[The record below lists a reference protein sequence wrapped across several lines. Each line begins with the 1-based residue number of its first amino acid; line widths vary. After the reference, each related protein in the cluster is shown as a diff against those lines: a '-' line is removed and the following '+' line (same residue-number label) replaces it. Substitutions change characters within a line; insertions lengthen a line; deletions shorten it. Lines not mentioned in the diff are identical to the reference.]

1 MNLAPPFE
9 EFLFNQSLA
18 YQLDAF
24 IKRPSALPQ
33 VVCFYGEPGIG
44 KTSFALAFARHFGE
58 YCSYHPMNETNINAG
73 FIKHLNMSTAQTLVD
88 FFRSDDKPFSTVTI
102 LDEFHNLAH
111 KSQDFFKTQFDAL
124 GERDR
129 VIVCLNTTDRKS
141 LKQSVT
147 APIYSRMT
155 AKINFTLPPDEHDE
169 FAKQIANRFLYL
181 ELDEIKSS
189 LPDMRQIS
197 KLNEMRKALA
207 A

>member
-1 MNLAPPFE
+1 MNLASPFE
-9 EFLFNQSLA
+9 EFLFNQRLA
-18 YQLDAF
+18 DQLSAF
-24 IKRPSALPQ
+24 IKRPAALPQ

-44 KTSFALAFARHFGE
+44 KTSFALAFARRFGE

-73 FIKHLNMSTAQTLVD
+73 FIKHLNMSTAHTLAA
-88 FFRSDDKPFSTVTI
+88 FLRSDEKPFSNVTI
-102 LDEFHNLAH
+102 LDEFHNLAK

-129 VIVCLNTTDRKS
+129 VIICLNTTDKKS

-155 AKINFTLPPDEHDE
+155 AKIDFTLSPDEYDE
-169 FAKQIANRFLYL
+169 FAEKIVGRYRYL
-181 ELDEIKSS
+181 ELDEIKSL

-197 KLNEMRKALA
+197 NLNEMRKALA